1 MNEKT
6 SHSQREGRR
15 HAAWQPAA
23 VALVFLFV
31 CLITYSVIL
40 LSKFTSSSISAA
52 GTKESLKYAINIY
65 HPTIVLAMEVFVC
78 L

>member
-1 MNEKT
+1 MKMNEKT

-40 LSKFTSSSISAA
+40 SKFTSSSISAA
-52 GTKESLKYAINIY
+52 GTKESLKYAIN
-65 HPTIVLAMEVFVC
+65 
-78 L
+78 